1 MRKQSICMC
10 VFLCLALIG
19 VQGGIVS
26 AQNPGDIYMWNF
38 NEGEGTVVTD
48 DSGQFD
54 VVLGKPGLGSPVVQ
68 EDSPSGQAGDRS
80 VVANGLTVDD
90 SDNPILD
97 LQQGPVT
104 FEAWVKPIN
113 LTGNQDIVRI
123 GNSLKVGFAGTN
135 LLFTLLGIVD
145 VNSNV
150 PIPVDDDAWHHV
162 AYAWDP
168 GVDVAFFLDGEE
180 VARVAETRGARDY
193 QNSLM
198 SIGSDHVGNSPL
210 QAGLDRFRVHNAVLE
225 AGDLDSDAAN
235 PKPLLDSTVVAYDFN
250 ETGQPFQ
257 NSTSTPRPASSLL
270 DLTIPQFSS
279 DTPAGEEGD
288 YSLYFDGND
297 RAIYDDNV
305 NYLLDFLDEPFTFE
319 VWVKFRSEEQI
330 ANSGRPVLLA
340 YGVGGQGGYSFSFR
354 PAPVN
359 KAVSVEDSPSG
370 QAGDLAVQT
379 NTGLNAHEAD
389 NNPFT
394 DLAAGPV
401 TIEAWV
407 KPENIVADTDL
418 VRIGNSIKAG
428 FRDSNLIFTL
438 LGVADVVATDAV
450 ISPTNAWHH
459 VAYAWEP
466 GVGVTYYVD
475 GQEAAFVAQT
485 GSPRAFD
492 TNQLSIG
499 SSHTGGSVIPGLI
512 DRVRIHHALLDAS
525 QLDSDANNPAEP
537 LEETVVAYNFNESAP
552 PYTNE
557 TSDTHSADNR
567 GNFVTVTTYG
577 IVDAHSNAEIPDDGN
592 WHHLA
597 AVFDWDGYA
606 FRYYVDGKLSD
617 VYPYDRGV
625 NPAPGEQAFFYIGG
639 EAGEDYYFV
648 GNMDRLKIT
657 RASLAPEELD
667 YFEPVSVVDWS
678 LH

>member
-1 MRKQSICMC
+1 M
-10 VFLCLALIG
+10 
-19 VQGGIVS
+19 
-26 AQNPGDIYMWNF
+26 
-38 NEGEGTVVTD
+38 
-48 DSGQFD
+48 
-54 VVLGKPGLGSPVVQ
+54 
-68 EDSPSGQAGDRS
+68 
-80 VVANGLTVDD
+80 
-90 SDNPILD
+90 
-97 LQQGPVT
+97 
-104 FEAWVKPIN
+104 
-113 LTGNQDIVRI
+113 
-123 GNSLKVGFAGTN
+123 
-135 LLFTLLGIVD
+135 
-145 VNSNV
+145 
-150 PIPVDDDAWHHV
+150 
-162 AYAWDP
+162 
-168 GVDVAFFLDGEE
+168 
-180 VARVAETRGARDY
+180 
-193 QNSLM
+193 
-198 SIGSDHVGNSPL
+198 
-210 QAGLDRFRVHNAVLE
+210 
-225 AGDLDSDAAN
+225 
-235 PKPLLDSTVVAYDFN
+235 
-250 ETGQPFQ
+250 
-257 NSTSTPRPASSLL
+257 
-270 DLTIPQFSS
+270 
-279 DTPAGEEGD
+279 
-288 YSLYFDGND
+288 
-297 RAIYDDNV
+297 
-305 NYLLDFLDEPFTFE
+305 
-319 VWVKFRSEEQI
+319 KFRSEEQI

-525 QLDSDANNPAEP
+525 RWIAMRITLRNHWKRPLSPTILMNP
-537 LEETVVAYNFNESAP
+537 
-552 PYTNE
+552 
-557 TSDTHSADNR
+557 
-567 GNFVTVTTYG
+567 
-577 IVDAHSNAEIPDDGN
+577 
-592 WHHLA
+592 HHLILTKPPILIQPTTVA
-597 AVFDWDGYA
+597 I
-606 FRYYVDGKLSD
+606 S
-617 VYPYDRGV
+617 
-625 NPAPGEQAFFYIGG
+625 
-639 EAGEDYYFV
+639 
-648 GNMDRLKIT
+648 
-657 RASLAPEELD
+657 
-667 YFEPVSVVDWS
+667 
-678 LH
+678 